1 LNKKYIYFFTCSIIW
16 GLTWIAIKLQLGAG
30 DPNITVFYRFSAATL
45 LMVALAVYKKESFIF
60 SGYQH
65 LLMVLQGLFM
75 FSLNFL
81 LTYWASSMA
90 PSALISLGFTALIF
104 FNMIGARLFMKMP
117 LEKKVIVGAI
127 ISFIGMGLI
136 TINEIQ
142 DKNLEAYPFSFL
154 GFLISLVGTVSAS
167 AGNLVSF
174 KNRQLGLPIIA
185 NTAFGMMYGSVFTM
199 LFCLAKG
206 ASFSIQVSPLFVYSF
221 FYLTVFGTVISF
233 ISYLKLIQIVGPSK
247 AAFTSVIS
255 PIIALIVSTVYEN
268 LQWSVLL
275 GVGIVLCL
283 IGNCVALISNFR
295 RWS

>member
-1 LNKKYIYFFTCSIIW
+1 
-16 GLTWIAIKLQLGAG
+16 
-30 DPNITVFYRFSAATL
+30 
-45 LMVALAVYKKESFIF
+45 
-60 SGYQH
+60 
-65 LLMVLQGLFM
+65 M

-104 FNMIGARLFMKMP
+104 FNMIGARLFLKLP
-117 LEKKVIVGAI
+117 LENKVIFGAI
-127 ISFIGMGLI
+127 ISFVGMALI
-136 TINEIQ
+136 TGNEIQ
-142 DKNLEAYPFSFL
+142 DKNLEAYPLSFL
-154 GFLISLVGTVSAS
+154 GFFISLIGTVSAS

-185 NTAFGMMYGSVFTM
+185 NTAFGMMYGALFTFV
-199 LFCLAKG
+199 FCLAKG
-206 ASFSIQVSPLFVYSF
+206 SSFVIAVNPSFFVSF

-233 ISYLKLIQIVGPSK
+233 VSYLKLIEIVGPSK

-255 PIIALIVSTVYEN
+255 PIIALVVSTSYE
-268 LQWSVLL
+268 QMEWSLLL
-275 GVGIVLCL
+275 GLGIVLCL